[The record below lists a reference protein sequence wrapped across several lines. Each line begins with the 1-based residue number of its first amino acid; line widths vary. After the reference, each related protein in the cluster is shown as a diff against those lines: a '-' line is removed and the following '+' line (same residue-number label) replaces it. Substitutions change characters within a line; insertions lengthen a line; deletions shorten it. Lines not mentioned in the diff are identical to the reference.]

1 MLLFAWVSVDS
12 AYLAIKSFTNVVLIN
27 YLAVVLFC
35 FDFFFF
41 KENTSDK
48 KSGPREF
55 REQSLQKLQWI
66 CSTTWCKAKSKVK
79 HISLLSNSLLCF
91 NQSAELCG

>member
-1 MLLFAWVSVDS
+1 MLLAWVAVDS
-12 AYLAIKSFTNVVLIN
+12 EYLATHSFANVVLLK
-27 YLAVVLFC
+27 YLTMVLCC

-55 REQSLQKLQWI
+55 RNQSLRKLQWI
-66 CSTTWCKAKSKVK
+66 CSTSRYRVKSKVK
-79 HISLLSNSLLCF
+79 HVSLRAKKHSSLF
-91 NQSAELCG
+91 